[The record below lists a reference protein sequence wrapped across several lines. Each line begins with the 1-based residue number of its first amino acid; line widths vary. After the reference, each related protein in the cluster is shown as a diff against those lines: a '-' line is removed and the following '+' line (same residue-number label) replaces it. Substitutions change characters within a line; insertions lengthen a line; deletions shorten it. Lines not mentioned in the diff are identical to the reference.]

1 MAEKCEVHEEHDSS
15 IIENFDL
22 DINVNSS
29 SRMTYNFDEISIDNI
44 S

>member
-1 MAEKCEVHEEHDSS
+1 MAEKCEVHEEHDSN
-15 IIENFDL
+15 IIENFGS
-22 DINVNSS
+22 DINVNLS